1 MVTYNTAESAMDNL
15 FNWIMNSPNNT
26 MVSMVVSCNY
36 SGESVSGSLNAGAFL
51 LVGYRRH
58 TYANITAY
66 SYWNSRSMSIATI
79 EDNSWTKRFDRVIT
93 NTDLGNAT
101 FWFPTFVLGWD
112 SYTNGTHQLTQSI
125 ANKPLLICAG
135 KNGSLSGF
143 WARTQANDD
152 RVIMTP
158 EGAIT
163 IHFDSLTQVTITGA
177 TSTWN
182 VRSIQIF

>member
-1 MVTYNTAESAMDNL
+1 MTQNILSYALSNDCKVGFSSGTFPGNSYTEELPDEGIKYGTWEITKRTQNTVTVKLFSPYKSTMWINSYVNTAGWNG
-15 FNWIMNSPNNT
+15 WKQ
-26 MVSMVVSCNY
+26 MVV
-36 SGESVSGSLNAGAFL
+36 
-51 LVGYRRH
+51 
-58 TYANITAY
+58 
-66 SYWNSRSMSIATI
+66 
-79 EDNSWTKRFDRVIT
+79 